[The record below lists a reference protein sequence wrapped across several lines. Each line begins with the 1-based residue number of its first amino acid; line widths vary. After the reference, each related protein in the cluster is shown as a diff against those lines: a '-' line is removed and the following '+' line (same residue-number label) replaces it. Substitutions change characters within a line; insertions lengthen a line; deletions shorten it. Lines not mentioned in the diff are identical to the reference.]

1 MLVLVQVQRQLIV
14 DRLVLVPLL
23 ALMPFVLELII
34 IQLKHRLVDQPQ
46 RFGQHYQ
53 QQVFQQQLIQ
63 LQQVLQQSFPLQF
76 GQQLSHQV
84 RRLRELRHQVQH
96 QPIDIQLQ
104 LKIMKFMPNL
114 KLEIIA

>member
-1 MLVLVQVQRQLIV
+1 MLVLAQLQRQLIV
-14 DRLVLVPLL
+14 DQLVLVPLL
-23 ALMPFVLELII
+23 ELKPFVLELII

-46 RFGQHYQ
+46 RFEQHYQ

-63 LQQVLQQSFPLQF
+63 LQQVLQQTFLLQF
-76 GQQLSHQV
+76 RQQLSLQV

-96 QPIDIQLQ
+96 QLIDIQLR
-104 LKIMKFMPNL
+104 LRIMKFMPNL